1 MIKTLGHT
9 GLSVSDMEI
18 SLEFYRDFLGMKALM
33 DLDIADDRI
42 GRVIGVPGARCRIVH
57 LQMGEIILEL
67 FQYTRPIGN
76 NSASKMQQ
84 FDHGLTHIGF
94 EVDEFHKHI
103 EQLRARK
110 IEFLGEPVEF
120 RPGVWVVYFYGPD
133 NEVIEFRQ
141 Q

>member
-1 MIKTLGHT
+1 
-9 GLSVSDMEI
+9 
-18 SLEFYRDFLGMKALM
+18 
-33 DLDIADDRI
+33 
-42 GRVIGVPGARCRIVH
+42 
-57 LQMGEIILEL
+57 MGETILEL
-67 FQYTRPIGN
+67 FQYTRPVGRN
-76 NSASKMQQ
+76 LASEIRQ